1 MSSRECKSYETQSS
15 CSQQVPST
23 IHRLGTDEP
32 LIGEKKIIYSVQ
44 MLLHRYRRD
53 VTTDQEE
60 IQTKQKSTKERFCCR
75 TKMVF
80 PHKYIMKGH
89 S

>member
-32 LIGEKKIIYSVQ
+32 LTGEKRLFIVFKCCYTGTEGTSP
-44 MLLHRYRRD
+44 L
-53 VTTDQEE
+53 
-60 IQTKQKSTKERFCCR
+60 TKRKFRPNRKAQKNGFVAEQKWSFLINT
-75 TKMVF
+75 
-80 PHKYIMKGH
+80 